1 VISNDSEAS
10 GEREIGKGCASV
22 EDEIFECV
30 EVVGQL
36 DVGERGTARKGI
48 GVDLGDG
55 RGRVSVTSETQNVNV
70 PISTEVRRFGK
81 AMSVSEEQP

>member
-1 VISNDSEAS
+1 MSAAQPEKALVSIWVTD
-10 GEREIGKGCASV
+10 
-22 EDEIFECV
+22 
-30 EVVGQL
+30 
-36 DVGERGTARKGI
+36 
-48 GVDLGDG
+48 